1 MPAEFEMV
9 FDRLKQILKKYSGQL
24 TIKPD
29 SDSKYGLYAK
39 VGPATLKAWK
49 GKMKSPIMPL
59 AWVEIGKAY
68 VSYHLL
74 GIYMNPKLQAEIPK
88 ELKTRMQGKTCFNF
102 KKVDENVFKE
112 LDQLTAKSIAAF
124 KKLGFIVE

>member
-9 FDRLKQILKKYSGQL
+9 FDRLKQILKKYSGQF

-59 AWVEIGKAY
+59 AWVEIGKTY
-68 VSYHLL
+68 VSYHLM

-88 ELKTRMQGKTCFNF
+88 ELKARMQGKTCFNF

-112 LDQLTAKSIAAF
+112 LDQLTAKSISAF

>member
-9 FDRLKQILKKYSGQL
+9 FDRLKQILKKYSGQF

-49 GKMKSPIMPL
+49 GKMKSD
-59 AWVEIGKAY
+59 ASERA
-68 VSYHLL
+68 SR
-74 GIYMNPKLQAEIPK
+74 Q
-88 ELKTRMQGKTCFNF
+88 QGKNAVRSGKFRPSRLVRPPTSAN
-102 KKVDENVFKE
+102 
-112 LDQLTAKSIAAF
+112 
-124 KKLGFIVE
+124 